1 MGVINLH
8 KIQIKNFGP
17 IKDFK
22 ADIKDC
28 FVFIGPQGSG
38 KSTISKAI
46 YFFKSLKN
54 DMLKYFI
61 ESIEKEEKI
70 TGIEPYE
77 KIIINKFIEYWGA
90 YDSYKGVTLK
100 YEYKNNC
107 FITIKADKDSDKY
120 ITPLINVEFL
130 KKYNKIMDIVNNYII
145 KEKNSDALVVKSQ
158 KGVFI
163 ENIKSEIEILFD
175 DNSELLFIPAG
186 RSLAATISEQLSEL
200 KSKNIDIFIKEFID
214 KITEYKRT
222 FTVSIDEIVIKK
234 EKTTGTIVNKELI
247 NLAKNIMTNIIKG
260 EFRVENNEEKI
271 IIQNGKDK
279 KKIKLNYSSSGQ
291 QESIWILNILTL
303 LLIENRRTFIVIEE
317 PEAHLHPEAQKQVV
331 EMIFLIAN
339 INNNQVIITTHSPYI
354 LASINNL
361 MYAHKVGEKDKRVE
375 EIIDRNLWLNHIKM
389 ETYFIDSGKA
399 EDIIDREYQMIRNEK
414 IDSVSSI
421 INEEYD
427 FLYNL
432 EEE

>member
-1 MGVINLH
+1 MH

-28 FVFIGPQGSG
+28 FVFIGSQGSG

-130 KKYNKIMDIVNNYII
+130 KKYEKITNIVNNYII
-145 KEKNSDALVVKSQ
+145 KEKNSDALVVESQ

-163 ENIKSEIEILFD
+163 ENIKSKIEMLFD
-175 DNSELLFIPAG
+175 DDSELLFIPAG

-214 KITEYKRT
+214 KITEYKKT

-317 PEAHLHPEAQKQVV
+317 PEAHLHPEAQKQIV

-375 EIIDRNLWLNHIKM
+375 EIIDRNLWLNHMKM
-389 ETYFIDSGKA
+389 ETYFIESGKA

>member
-1 MGVINLH
+1 M
-8 KIQIKNFGP
+8 
-17 IKDFK
+17 
-22 ADIKDC
+22 
-28 FVFIGPQGSG
+28 
-38 KSTISKAI
+38 T
-46 YFFKSLKN
+46 
-54 DMLKYFI
+54 
-61 ESIEKEEKI
+61 
-70 TGIEPYE
+70 
-77 KIIINKFIEYWGA
+77 
-90 YDSYKGVTLK
+90 
-100 YEYKNNC
+100 
-107 FITIKADKDSDKY
+107 
-120 ITPLINVEFL
+120 
-130 KKYNKIMDIVNNYII
+130 IVNYCF
-145 KEKNSDALVVKSQ
+145 SCR
-158 KGVFI
+158 
-163 ENIKSEIEILFD
+163 EN
-175 DNSELLFIPAG
+175 
-186 RSLAATISEQLSEL
+186 LATTISEQLSEL

-214 KITEYKRT
+214 KITEYKKT

-317 PEAHLHPEAQKQVV
+317 PEAHLHPEAQKQIV

-375 EIIDRNLWLNHIKM
+375 EIIDRNLWLNHIK
-389 ETYFIDSGKA
+389 
-399 EDIIDREYQMIRNEK
+399 
-414 IDSVSSI
+414 
-421 INEEYD
+421 INIFYR
-427 FLYNL
+427 FRKSRRHN
-432 EEE
+432 